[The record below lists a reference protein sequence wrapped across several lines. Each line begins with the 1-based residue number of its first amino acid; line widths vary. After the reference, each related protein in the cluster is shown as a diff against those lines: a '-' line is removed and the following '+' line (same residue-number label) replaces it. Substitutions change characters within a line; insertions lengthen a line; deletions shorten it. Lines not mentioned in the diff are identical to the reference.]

1 MSSTWATADRWWTVT
16 RATRLLLHAGIV
28 GIVLGLSKL
37 HAVANDYDFT
47 ASSRL
52 GWAVVYCGIMVVA
65 AYVVGLPELRPTRL
79 AAWVGAGLVALSGAL
94 GVSVAQLLLGV
105 PLLPR
110 FVLLGTS
117 ALVVPLGVLLS
128 RFAGDADRHPDLRTR
143 FALVAPTTEQVALA
157 DELAATPSAPAELVL
172 ALTPDEASTA
182 TGGVPLL
189 DRVRGEGA
197 SMVVLSR
204 EAQADESIVA
214 QVALLHET
222 GTRVRTLALFYEE
235 HLHKVPV
242 GELERMSL
250 MFDIGELH
258 RRRYGRVKRALD
270 VALGTLGLLPLVVA
284 WPLVTLAH
292 LVTGD
297 RGPTLFLQERVGRGG
312 QPFTIF
318 KFRSMTENVAVG
330 GAGEW
335 TAEDDPRITTVG
347 RILRKTHVDELP
359 QVINILR
366 GDLSVVGPRPEQP
379 RYVDELRTKLP
390 FYDLRHIVRPG
401 LTGWAQ
407 VCYGYA
413 GDERDSLEKLQY
425 EFHYLR
431 HQSIAFDLRIIGR
444 TLRSVVGGP
453 GEGR

>member
-1 MSSTWATADRWWTVT
+1 MTRVT
-16 RATRLLLHAGIV
+16 RIALQAGIV
-28 GIVLGLSKL
+28 LAVLGLSKL
-37 HAVANDYDFT
+37 HAVANGYDFT

-52 GWAVVYCGIMVVA
+52 GWAGVYIGVMGVA
-65 AYVVGLPELRPTRL
+65 AYAVGLPELRPTRL
-79 AAWVGAGLVALSGAL
+79 AAWVGALVVAASGAF
-94 GVSVAQLLLGV
+94 GVSIAQLLLGV

-110 FVLLGTS
+110 FVLLGTT
-117 ALVVPLGVLLS
+117 AVVVPWAVLVA
-128 RFAGDADRHPDLRTR
+128 RFATDGDRHPDARTR
-143 FALVAPTTEQVALA
+143 VAVVAPAVEQVALE
-157 DELAATPSAPAELVL
+157 DELVAAPRASAELV
-172 ALTPDEASTA
+172 ATLTPEEASTTA
-182 TGGVPLL
+182 GGVPLL
-189 DRVRGEGA
+189 DMVRA
-197 SMVVLSR
+197 AAATMVVLSR

-270 VALGTLGLLPLVVA
+270 VALGVVGLVPLALA
-284 WPLVTLAH
+284 WPLVAVAQGL
-292 LVTGD
+292 TGD
-297 RGPTLFLQERVGRGG
+297 RGPTLFRQERIGRGG
-312 QPFTIF
+312 APFTIL
-318 KFRSMTENVAVG
+318 KFRTMAVPEPGEAG
-330 GAGEW
+330 GAW
-335 TAEDDPRITTVG
+335 TTADDPRVTAAG
-347 RILRKTHVDELP
+347 RLLRRTHLDELP
-359 QVINILR
+359 QVLNVLR
-366 GDLSVVGPRPEQP
+366 GDLSIVGPRPEQP

-401 LTGWAQ
+401 ITGWAQ
-407 VCYGYA
+407 VTYGYA

-431 HQSIAFDLRIIGR
+431 HQSIVFDLRIIGR
-444 TLRSVVGGP
+444 TLRSVAGGP